1 MNSIDY
7 YIEDIQACIQK
18 FCINIDP
25 SELTN
30 THHDLYTDAITEH
43 KKLFIDLMFC
53 TSEDEINF
61 KTEAMISYAID
72 HNILYMFIYGELITL
87 ARSLLGKLIEE
98 NNCDDLTLINR
109 HFVAHEERIATLYL
123 SKYLEQMHHKYD
135 LRISHVLQLE
145 DKKLMIH
152 YEDHLQWMKRLI
164 TYVEHSKDANY
175 PELCHTNC
183 EFGKWL
189 HSTTLSYLIT
199 TSHYKIIENLH
210 VNLHDLAANVVKY
223 AQKQDLQS
231 ATLIHFIQRID
242 YTSLEIGNE
251 IAILSEIEVSSKD
264 SLTDLLSRRLFD
276 TYGHLAGDNVLKDF
290 ANLLRETFRQ
300 SDYLFRFGGEEFLI
314 LLPSTSEDA
323 GYALANNLCE
333 ATRLREVNSEGT
345 IIHYTLSAG
354 VLFIPYDS
362 SLEINENLLKSY
374 LNKVDGKMYL
384 AKKNGRNRIE

>member
-276 TYGHLAGDNVLKDF
+276 KIFTNQLESSHAANKDF
-290 ANLLRETFRQ
+290 T
-300 SDYLFRFGGEEFLI
+300 LI
-314 LLPSTSEDA
+314 L
-323 GYALANNLCE
+323 
-333 ATRLREVNSEGT
+333 
-345 IIHYTLSAG
+345 
-354 VLFIPYDS
+354 
-362 SLEINENLLKSY
+362 
-374 LNKVDGKMYL
+374 
-384 AKKNGRNRIE
+384 